1 MSTETWRVVC
11 EVREVTA
18 RHTPGSYGGE
28 WRADSDGAAAGGSSA
43 RQAVLAL
50 AAGEGW
56 LVAPGETTAA
66 ERLAQVTADRDYWR
80 EQATGMAPSVDEIRR
95 LTRRVVRGGTGC
107 ALDPT
112 LAVDAAIAQADA
124 LADADLIM
132 EQRERQITAALTA
145 VAEER
150 AERDAARAEADAL
163 RAENTRLATSNAHAA
178 DLIVER
184 NHYRERAE
192 THRGRIDWMQSVAAA
207 AMRQGLAECRRLRAE
222 LEWARTAVGVTE
234 VQLAGAR
241 AIVEGRTV
249 APTDA
254 EIAAHLAAGG
264 DWLVRKTLDATLIPR
279 TVRWWPLDASGRPT
293 TWPTGGAL

>member
-1 MSTETWRVVC
+1 MVLRSAGVRRGDRARAGDAVSAETMDRI
-11 EVREVTA
+11 
-18 RHTPGSYGGE
+18 
-28 WRADSDGAAAGGSSA
+28 AA
-43 RQAVLAL
+43 V
-50 AAGEGW
+50 
-56 LVAPGETTAA
+56 
-66 ERLAQVTADRDYWR
+66 
-80 EQATGMAPSVDEIRR
+80 M
-95 LTRRVVRGGTGC
+95 GC
-107 ALDPT
+107 APADDDDLVE
-112 LAVDAAIAQADA
+112 AVR
-124 LADADLIM
+124 LL
-132 EQRERQITAALTA
+132 
-145 VAEER
+145 V

-279 TVRWWPLDASGRPT
+279 TVRWHPLDATGCPT
-293 TWPTGGAL
+293 TWPVTP